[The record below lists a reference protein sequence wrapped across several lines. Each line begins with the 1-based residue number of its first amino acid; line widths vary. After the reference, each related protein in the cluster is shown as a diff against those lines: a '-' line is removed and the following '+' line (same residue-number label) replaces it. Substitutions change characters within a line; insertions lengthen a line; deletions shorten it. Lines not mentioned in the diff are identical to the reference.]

1 MISIPSKTRGA
12 GMSTAL
18 GLATALL
25 MSLGGTALAQSSDAM
40 SKHSLAGTWFVRVT
54 LRDCTTRAP
63 FGAFNSLVTFHR
75 GGTLSESMS
84 SPGAVGQRGP
94 GSGNWALEEDHTFS
108 QRLVALMNFD
118 TPANLPGTPGF
129 DPTLP
134 VSPAFFAGWSTVSQT
149 VTLTNADGARSSGTN
164 TFFKADGTPYASGC
178 STALLT
184 RFE

>member
-1 MISIPSKTRGA
+1 MNNRRDSPSDTRVR
-12 GMSTAL
+12 
-18 GLATALL
+18 LAIESCRDCRRAR
-25 MSLGGTALAQSSDAM
+25 SLRGWTHGTTDKM
-40 SKHSLAGTWFVRVT
+40 T

-75 GGTLSESMS
+75 GGTLSESTS
-84 SPGAVGQRGP
+84 SPGAVGQHGS
-94 GSGNWALEEDHTFS
+94 GSGNWAPAEDHTYS

-134 VSPAFFAGWSTVSQT
+134 VSPAFFAGWSTVTQT
-149 VTLTNADGARSSGTN
+149 VTLTNADRARSSGTN

-178 STALLT
+178 STAVLT

>member
-1 MISIPSKTRGA
+1 MTSIPSKTRGA
-12 GMSTAL
+12 GMTTAL

-25 MSLGGTALAQSSDAM
+25 MSLGGTALAQSPHSA

-75 GGTLSESMS
+75 GGTLSESTS
-84 SPGAVGQRGP
+84 SPGAVGQHGS
-94 GSGNWALEEDHTFS
+94 GSGNWAPAEDHTYS

-118 TPANLPGTPGF
+118 TPANVPGAPGF

-134 VSPAFFAGWSTVSQT
+134 VSPAFFAGWSTVTHT
-149 VTLTNADGARSSGTN
+149 VTLANADRARSSGTN

-178 STALLT
+178 STAILT